1 MTTDSRDGH
10 PQCSGC
16 GAPIP
21 ERDPLVGWWLCDD
34 CPLALADDGSR
45 LA

>member
-1 MTTDSRDGH
+1 MTTDSRDE
-10 PQCSGC
+10 PPRCPDC

-34 CPLALADDGSR
+34 CLLALDDDGTQI
-45 LA
+45 A